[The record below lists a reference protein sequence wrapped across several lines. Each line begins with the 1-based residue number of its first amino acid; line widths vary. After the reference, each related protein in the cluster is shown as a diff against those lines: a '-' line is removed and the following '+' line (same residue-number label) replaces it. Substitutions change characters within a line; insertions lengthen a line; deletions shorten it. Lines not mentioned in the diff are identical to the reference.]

1 MMMKKISAM
10 VTLLFMLLT
19 HVTVMAQDHAETIT
33 RSSIRPMPL
42 AITFGKTTNLIFP
55 YAIKSVDKGSK
66 DVLAQIAKGVENIL
80 QIKAARQ
87 GFDETNLTVVT
98 ADARL
103 YSYVLNYTSYP
114 SELNIKMGNSPNYPT
129 SDALF
134 SYKTDNEAK
143 VYDLAQQLILKKPL
157 IKNLRSHRDD
167 VGMSLSGVYNKEDKL
182 YFQFALENSSNLDYT
197 IESLRFFIRDLKQ
210 AKRTASQENEIK
222 ALQVAGNS
230 EIIRGKSMQSII
242 VVLPKFTIPD
252 KKAFYVQLME
262 QNGGRNLE
270 LRIKNKII
278 VDAKPA
284 Q

>member
-1 MMMKKISAM
+1 MKKICAIAAF
-10 VTLLFMLLT
+10 TFMLFT
-19 HVTVMAQDHAETIT
+19 QVTVMAQKNNEARTQSEIRSVPLTIT
-33 RSSIRPMPL
+33 Y
-42 AITFGKTTNLIFP
+42 GKTTNLIFP

-66 DVLAQIAKGVENIL
+66 DVLARMAKGVENIL

-103 YSYVLNYTSYP
+103 YSYVLNYSSNP
-114 SELNIKMGNSPNYPT
+114 PELNIKMGGGSNYPS

-143 VYDLAQQLILKKPL
+143 VYDLAEKLILKKPL
-157 IKNLRSHRDD
+157 LKNIRVHRDE
-167 VGMSLSGVYNKEDKL
+167 VALSLSGVYIKGDKL
-182 YFQFALENSSNLDYT
+182 YLQMALENSSNLDYN

-222 ALQVAGNS
+222 PLERSGNS
-230 EIIRGKSMQSII
+230 EIIRGSSAQSII
-242 VVLPKFTIPD
+242 IVLPKFTIPD
-252 KKAFYVQLME
+252 QKAFYVQLME

-278 VDAKPA
+278 VGAKPA
-284 Q
+284 QR